1 MSQADKKVSWCLQK
15 AKKEIEECKK
25 LRIRP
30 RHRGLIKTEI
40 NIEEARK
47 HIEKAEYNLKSGI
60 DFKKMTYSDWSINA
74 FFYSLYHCFLSIAS
88 RFGYES
94 GNQNCTIALIEHL
107 KEQGK
112 INLDKK
118 FICSWQRK
126 LIDFNHQMNLPKLQ
140 QKGLNKSKYNE
151 YTWI

>member
-88 RFGYES
+88 
-94 GNQNCTIALIEHL
+94 
-107 KEQGK
+107 
-112 INLDKK
+112 
-118 FICSWQRK
+118 
-126 LIDFNHQMNLPKLQ
+126 
-140 QKGLNKSKYNE
+140 
-151 YTWI
+151 